1 METGGINKR
10 RSKAHNFRARKYSRL
25 LPPCSFSHIQDAEST
40 GVPHIQER
48 APAGAVSAQTIQ
60 DYLDAQKGV

>member
-10 RSKAHNFRARKYSRL
+10 RSKAHHFRVREYTRVVS
-25 LPPCSFSHIQDAEST
+25 PCSFSHIQDAGST

-48 APAGAVSAQTIQ
+48 APAGAVSAQTIR